1 MNKGRSDRKREKNRK
16 KRKVMMSD
24 LPRVTYFLACS
35 ICFLLLYCVSF
46 MFGKL
51 LIIDSKPFKSMVFCV
66 CVCVCVCVCQLF
78 AVNRGIHF
86 SEGSDEGFLWEV
98 LQSYVPVDSHS
109 FVPASEA

>member
-35 ICFLLLYCVSF
+35 ICFLLLCCVSF

-51 LIIDSKPFKSMVFCV
+51 LIIDSKPFKSMFFLFFFCFF
-66 CVCVCVCVCQLF
+66 LF
-78 AVNRGIHF
+78 F
-86 SEGSDEGFLWEV
+86 FFL
-98 LQSYVPVDSHS
+98 
-109 FVPASEA
+109 FCFFCASSLL